1 MIVHKFG
8 GSSLADA
15 KGFKNVAKII
25 EANTKPYITVVS
37 AMYGV
42 TNQLQLSIHQAQ
54 DSNQDYIKTLE
65 SLKIKHYSL
74 LEDLQLSELKSV
86 VDEQLDKVSVALQG
100 VYVTKAC
107 PEVTSDFIMGS
118 GEILSAQILANYL
131 KTQFLDTRELIFV
144 DENKVLDPVN
154 SKQALDKFK
163 VQNYIATGYIATSSY
178 DMTMTT
184 LGRNGSDYSAA
195 LVAQLFNASE
205 LIIWTDIDGVY
216 NADPR
221 MVPQAEVVP
230 EMSYSEAME
239 LAYFGAKVIHPK
251 TMGPAIHAGIPLRI
265 KDSFN
270 PEKPGTLISNTVSE
284 SKTIVKGFTLV
295 PEISLLNLEGS
306 GLIGVPGISEKLFSC
321 LTRER
326 ISVMAISQA
335 SSEHSICIA
344 VQSAQAQKAQKAI
357 EKAFHYELTHQLVQN
372 IELVSDCCLLA
383 AVGDRMAQ
391 TVGVASRLFSALA
404 KVGVNI
410 KAIAQGSSERN
421 ITLVVKKE
429 QAEKAIKAAHA
440 AFNLSDQTLSVG
452 LIGPGLIGKQL
463 LTQLCEQLD
472 TLKQKYNLDVRVRG
486 ILSSNKM
493 LLNEEG
499 LNLSKW
505 SDLWGSEAK
514 PSNIEEFSKF
524 IKSDYYPHHV
534 IIDCTASDAISEYY
548 PQWIEQRLH
557 IITPN
562 KKAGSSEIS
571 HYNKIQQNLKESLTQ
586 YLYETTVGAGL
597 PIIKTLRDLIQTG
610 DEVYKIEGVFSGTLS
625 YIFNN
630 FNAQTSFSEIVK
642 TAKEK
647 GYTEPDPRD
656 DLSGMDVAR
665 KVLILGREMGLVKN
679 ISDVKIQNLVP
690 QALQSIESTEE
701 FLTELSKFDN
711 DMEAKRKE
719 AEDKGEVLRFV
730 GSVNSEGEI
739 SAELKSYPKEH
750 AFGGLSGT
758 DNIISFTTKNYNS
771 QPLIIR
777 GPGAGPEVTAEG
789 VFADL
794 LRLAYNL
801 GSRL

>member
-8 GSSLADA
+8 GSSLANA
-15 KGFKNVAKII
+15 GGFKNVSNILAQSK
-25 EANTKPYITVVS
+25 TPYITVVS
-37 AMYGV
+37 AMGGV
-42 TNQLQLSIHQAQ
+42 TNQLQLCIHQAQ
-54 DSNQDYIKTLE
+54 EQSDEFLKTIE
-65 SLKIKHYSL
+65 NLKIKHYEL
-74 LEDLQLSELKSV
+74 LEQLQLSELKTI
-86 VDEQLDKVSVALQG
+86 VDQQFDKVTVALQG
-100 VYVTKAC
+100 VFVTRAC
-107 PEVTSDFIMGS
+107 PEVTADFIMGS
-118 GEILSAQILANYL
+118 GEVLSAKILASYV
-131 KTQFLDTRELIFV
+131 KSDFLDARELIFV
-144 DENKVLDPVN
+144 DENKVLALKN
-154 SKQALDKFK
+154 SQDAASEFK
-163 VQNYIATGYIATSSY
+163 IKNYIATGYIATSIN

-195 LVAQLFNASE
+195 LIAQLFNAEE

-221 MVPQAEVVP
+221 IVPQAEVVP

-251 TMGPAIHAGIPLRI
+251 TMGPAIHAAIPLRI

-270 PEKPGTLISNTVSE
+270 PDKPGTLISKSAKVTD
-284 SKTIVKGFTLV
+284 KIVKGFTLV
-295 PEISLLNLEGS
+295 PEISILNLEGS
-306 GLIGVPGISEKLFSC
+306 GLVGVPGISEKLFSC
-321 LTRER
+321 LSRER

-344 VQSAQAQKAQKAI
+344 VQSAQAHKAKNAI
-357 EKAFHYELTHQLVQN
+357 EKAFHYELTHQLVQKV
-372 IELVSDCCLLA
+372 ELVSDCCLLA

-391 TVGVASRLFSALA
+391 TPGVASRLFSALA

-410 KAIAQGSSERN
+410 RAIAQGSSERN
-421 ITLVVKKE
+421 ITLVVDSN

-440 AFNLSDQTLSVG
+440 SFNLSDQTLSVG

-463 LTQLCEQLD
+463 LLQLSEQLAI
-472 TLKQKYNLDVRVRG
+472 LKSKYNLDVRVRG
-486 ILSSNKM
+486 ILSSKKM

-499 LNLSKW
+499 IDLSRW
-505 SDLWGSEAK
+505 ADLWISNSEDADINK
-514 PSNIEEFSKF
+514 FSAH

-534 IIDCTASDAISEYY
+534 MIDCTASDFVAEHY
-548 PQWIEQRLH
+548 PKWIEDRLH

-562 KKAGSSEIS
+562 KKAGSSQLAHYQLIQEKLQIS
-571 HYNKIQQNLKESLTQ
+571 NTQ

-597 PIIKTLRDLIQTG
+597 PIIKTLRDLLQTG

-630 FNAQTSFSEIVK
+630 FNANTSFSEIVK
-642 TAKEK
+642 KAKDQ

-665 KVLILGREMGLVKN
+665 KVLILGREMGLEKN
-679 ISDVKIQNLVP
+679 ISDVNIENLVP
-690 QALQSIESTEE
+690 EKLQEVKSANE
-701 FLTELSKFDN
+701 FLSALKDFDSE
-711 DMEAKRKE
+711 MECKRKQ
-719 AEDKGEVLRFV
+719 AEDKGEVLRYV
-730 GSVNSEGEI
+730 GHVDNKGNI
-739 SAELKSYPKEH
+739 SAQLKSYPKDH

-801 GSRL
+801 GSQL